1 MTHFYLTRPRE
12 KFTVLSTSLFYP
24 SNLHSLQEIR
34 AALILREPKGNV
46 INANFNEALRFSRQH
61 LREKSLASRHC
72 KKKKCQERET

>member
-34 AALILREPKGNV
+34 AALILREPKGND
-46 INANFNEALRFSRQH
+46 ERDQ
-61 LREKSLASRHC
+61 REFY
-72 KKKKCQERET
+72 